1 MKLTSILIGLFFLF
15 NTNFSNAFRMD
26 ERQYIRDNFPHMEEV
41 LTFLNQQLEYECND
55 CAYGVAKK
63 QTGYYLTMYNYSTK
77 KTEEVPIWKPELNG
91 FTAFDIDDYVDL
103 TKVRSANSSDLNN
116 LYNFRA
122 KYDFM
127 LVFGYEEWAAD
138 AIKIISSYAPFLSNE
153 DREIMARA
161 NGDLALN
168 IIENRISGK
177 EFLPRKYAKIKQERV
192 DLFMDKINLIM
203 DFWTEIKKDDE
214 SYRPLIIS
222 ELNLKI
228 GNEYMH
234 YYNLLISIK
243 EEKLAD
249 DFLKRAYF
257 SPSQVQ
263 SAKNLLYGCP
273 EKSFLFTQ
281 GDSDTFP
288 LWYVQKK
295 LNYRKDVIVL
305 NTSLLYTH
313 WYVQMNKERRQYTSI
328 IDQKNYGKLLN
339 KGQYIDR
346 GSQVEPFSQ
355 WLTNKLTLTDSLSY
369 SLVPESFMIPFQ
381 GSNLEIKL
389 KGPSVGQ
396 NAFVMLDLIAS
407 NPDRE
412 FNFASPFQ
420 LYSLGLVNN
429 YLSRGKSFLMTNTPI
444 SQHSD
449 QESIDLLDNLLFYM
463 DYKYL
468 ASLNNTASSELNL
481 LTYGIAELANT
492 FDTDRERM
500 LQKFIKQVPTSS
512 LIEIGN
518 FGHLEI
524 VNSLYADQL
533 PYQSQLLKKELKTA
547 ALDRIKKIT
556 SLNKTFD
563 QDISDMEELFS
574 IYAGVR
580 IQWLQYEEVFIKN
593 ADKDVL
599 IAIKEKVDSLQE
611 NPVMLQREWTHLKLV
626 AMKVALDGL
635 DLSQE

>member
-1 MKLTSILIGLFFLF
+1 M
-15 NTNFSNAFRMD
+15 
-26 ERQYIRDNFPHMEEV
+26 
-41 LTFLNQQLEYECND
+41 
-55 CAYGVAKK
+55 
-63 QTGYYLTMYNYSTK
+63 
-77 KTEEVPIWKPELNG
+77 
-91 FTAFDIDDYVDL
+91 
-103 TKVRSANSSDLNN
+103 
-116 LYNFRA
+116 
-122 KYDFM
+122 
-127 LVFGYEEWAAD
+127 
-138 AIKIISSYAPFLSNE
+138 
-153 DREIMARA
+153 
-161 NGDLALN
+161 
-168 IIENRISGK
+168 
-177 EFLPRKYAKIKQERV
+177 
-192 DLFMDKINLIM
+192 
-203 DFWTEIKKDDE
+203 
-214 SYRPLIIS
+214 
-222 ELNLKI
+222 
-228 GNEYMH
+228 
-234 YYNLLISIK
+234 
-243 EEKLAD
+243 
-249 DFLKRAYF
+249 
-257 SPSQVQ
+257 
-263 SAKNLLYGCP
+263 
-273 EKSFLFTQ
+273 
-281 GDSDTFP
+281 
-288 LWYVQKK
+288 
-295 LNYRKDVIVL
+295 

-580 IQWLQYEEVFIKN
+580 IQWLQYEEVVIKN